1 MIYPGMPTSMEW
13 LNFRHLYAFWAV
25 CRHGGFAKAGA
36 QIHVSQ
42 STVSDQVAQLENYL
56 EETLFTR
63 TTRSVRVTERG
74 ASLLKVA
81 DEIFARG
88 SEINRV
94 FRDKQESAASAN
106 LRVGMVGGVSR
117 NFIFGLISSIL
128 AKGRG
133 MKIEVVDGSFDELN
147 ELLKTFEL
155 DLVLSLEKPRHKELL
170 ALTSKRVAR
179 SPLCLAGTPEIVRKV
194 ERRRRKPLGV
204 ELYTLRY
211 PFDGSE
217 PATLLA
223 KRHQLQPYI
232 PVTTDDISL
241 LRFLAN
247 AGRGLALLPEIGVQ
261 EDFSSGALSRIR
273 IDNAPSVE
281 FYATFS
287 RSSPHRELIDEV
299 LAWDTGE

>member
-1 MIYPGMPTSMEW
+1 MSTSMEW

-25 CRHGGFAKAGA
+25 CRHGGFARAGA

-42 STVSDQVAQLENYL
+42 STISDQVAQLESYL
-56 EETLFTR
+56 EETLLIR
-63 TTRSVRVTERG
+63 NTRSVRVTERG

-88 SEINRV
+88 ADINHV
-94 FRDKQESAASAN
+94 FRDKNTSAAPAK
-106 LRVGMVGGVSR
+106 LRIGMVGGVSR
-117 NFIFGLISSIL
+117 NFIFGLISSTL
-128 AKGRG
+128 TKGRRV
-133 MKIEVVDGSFDELN
+133 KIEVIDGSFDELN

-155 DLVLSLEKPRHKELL
+155 DLVFSLEKPRHKELL

-194 ERRRRKPLGV
+194 ERRRKRPLEV

-217 PATLLA
+217 PAALLA
-223 KRHQLQPYI
+223 KRHQLQPHI

-247 AGRGLALLPEIGVQ
+247 AGRGLALVPEIGVQ
-261 EDFSSGALSRIR
+261 EDFSSGALSRIQL
-273 IDNAPSVE
+273 DNAPSVE
-281 FYATFS
+281 FYATFA
-287 RSSPHRELIDEV
+287 RSGVHRELIDDF
-299 LAWDTGE
+299 LA